1 MKYRSKKDAQKDHID
16 NYRSDA
22 IVKGKGTTQSR
33 DFYRYMWVLDQ
44 TPENSIVLD
53 IGCNTGLF
61 SIPLQE
67 KKNCYVRGI
76 DIVPELVEVAKQRGV
91 RAEVG
96 EAENLSQFE
105 NNKFDIVLCCE
116 VLEHLFNPMHAISE
130 IHRVLKVGGKLIVT
144 VPHPASKICESLGD
158 FHHQNF
164 TGESIF
170 KLMFSKFN
178 DGDVMYNEIAFTENY
193 CNEMGIPISDP
204 QYLGLEAYKK

>member
-1 MKYRSKKDAQKDHID
+1 LKYRSKNDAQKDHID
-16 NYRSDA
+16 NYRSDGISNA
-22 IVKGKGTTQSR
+22 KGTPQSR

-61 SIPLQE
+61 AIPLQE

-76 DIVPELVEVAKQRGV
+76 DIVPELVEKAKKRGV
-91 RAEVG
+91 RAEIG

-105 NNKFDIVLCCE
+105 NNKFDVVLCCE

-170 KLMFSKFN
+170 KLMFSKFKN
-178 DGDVMYNEIAFTENY
+178 GDVMYNEMAFTENY
-193 CNEMGIPISDP
+193 CNEMCIPIADP